1 MFYLEEKS
9 QRKEKKVS
17 TFVGTGEGRFDFHP
31 GLVISG
37 LLFLIMVDWYGCAMY
52 LDDKYWLRDASAPNK
67 KILK

>member
-37 LLFLIMVDWYGCAMY
+37 LWFWIMVDSAGSAM
-52 LDDKYWLRDASAPNK
+52 
-67 KILK
+67 